1 MNTNPVGV
9 SVHQEQD
16 VALPLAWAV
25 CEEPGGRIVA
35 YCASYDDA
43 ERIQKL
49 LFAGFQNNVTVL
61 LHLDGKEVAKAVI
74 PHLASTIRNDT
85 GSRNF

>member
-1 MNTNPVGV
+1 MNTNPAGV

-16 VALPLAWAV
+16 VALPLAWVV

-35 YCASYDDA
+35 YCESQEQA
-43 ERIQKL
+43 ERLQLL
-49 LFAGFQNNVTVL
+49 LFRASHDSLTVH
-61 LHLDGKEVAKAVI
+61 LHLDGKELAKAVV
-74 PHLASTIRNDT
+74 PHLASTIRNAT